1 MELAPKQDKKNIR
14 DEIYRLLRA
23 VRIAI
28 LLEQNIVKRKE
39 QIMAGKPNIRSIRF
53 SNELAELID
62 RQVGQSFTEKF
73 ENLITRCVWELPE
86 KERQLEHIQE
96 QINQE
101 RERLRSLQQATEEL
115 RMLERDIKSAQRY
128 FAIVERRA
136 KLIAE
141 AAEKDGL

>member
-1 MELAPKQDKKNIR
+1 LYRKNIR
-14 DEIYRLLRA
+14 NEIYWLLRA
-23 VRIAI
+23 ARIAI

-53 SNELAELID
+53 SDELAELID

-136 KLIAE
+136 KQIAE